1 MAAIEVDQ
9 FLPRPPGQVWRAL
22 TDPVLLARYCW
33 PGTAGPVLLARW
45 LMPNDVQPVPGHHFT
60 LLGIPG
66 GGWRGHLLGN
76 LRALLDQ
83 VPGRGAS

>member
-22 TDPVLLARYCW
+22 TD
-33 PGTAGPVLLARW
+33 PVLLARW